1 MQIGILERRPEA
13 RIGFFHETALDY
25 YLAQSFRE
33 LWRGVSA
40 QQNVGDAVPP
50 TATAT
55 EILAGVLDS
64 ADDLIHAVLPANLPL
79 AARCYGSRS
88 MRSSGIKQELIATS
102 ITFLESGDT
111 SRQEAAL
118 RALGALDEADA
129 TRALF
134 NWLPLLLPQL
144 VSVAQDVLVR
154 LAPTGAFDEVLCTC
168 GRRRNATPS
177 CDALRGKDTPGRSHP
192 TGYQHRGQRRRV
204 DCRERG

>member
-25 YLAQSFRE
+25 YLAQSFPE

-55 EILAGVLDS
+55 EILVGVLDS

-88 MRSSGIKQELIATS
+88 QWAASSGIKQELIATS

-118 RALGALDEADA
+118 RVPG
-129 TRALF
+129 
-134 NWLPLLLPQL
+134 
-144 VSVAQDVLVR
+144 SI
-154 LAPTGAFDEVLCTC
+154 
-168 GRRRNATPS
+168 
-177 CDALRGKDTPGRSHP
+177 GRS
-192 TGYQHRGQRRRV
+192 RRHA
-204 DCRERG
+204 CPL